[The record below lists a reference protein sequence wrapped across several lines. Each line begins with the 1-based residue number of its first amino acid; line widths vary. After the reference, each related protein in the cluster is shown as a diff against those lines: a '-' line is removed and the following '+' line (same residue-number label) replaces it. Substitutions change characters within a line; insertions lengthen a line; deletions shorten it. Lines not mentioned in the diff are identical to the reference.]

1 MFRETGCDG
10 VMIGRASMKNPW
22 IYRQT
27 ADRIAG
33 RDPFQP
39 GLEERRKLILQHFH
53 LLMEQEHDAKFA
65 LHKLRTF
72 TGWYTHGL
80 PGGKRLRARINELH
94 TPDDFFQ
101 AVERFF
107 EQALTAA

>member
-1 MFRETGCDG
+1 

-27 ADRIAG
+27 VDRIAG
-33 RDPFQP
+33 RDPVQP
-39 GLEERRKLILQHFH
+39 GLEDRRDLILQHFH
-53 LLMEQEHDAKFA
+53 LLMKQEEDPKFA

-80 PGGKRLRARINELH
+80 PGGKRLRARINELQ
-94 TPDDFFQ
+94 TPDEFFQ
-101 AVERFF
+101 AVEEIF
-107 EQALTAA
+107 EQALAAA